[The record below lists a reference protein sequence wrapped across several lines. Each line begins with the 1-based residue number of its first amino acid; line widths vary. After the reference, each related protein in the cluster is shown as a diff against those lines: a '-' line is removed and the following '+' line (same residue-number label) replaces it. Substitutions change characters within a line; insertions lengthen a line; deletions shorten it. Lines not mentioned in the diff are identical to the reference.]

1 MTEKFSARLRQGTA
15 TIHDDVEHTDFMVD
29 LMEGRLD
36 AEAYATLLTQYE
48 VIYAAL
54 EERAR
59 AFADDPVFAAFHD
72 PRLERH
78 ARIVADLAVLNSS
91 GAGVG
96 SGAGSGAESGA
107 ESGVVP
113 AARDYALRLSAIE
126 TPEAMIAH
134 HYTRYLGDLSGGQA
148 IGTLMARHYGIG
160 AEALTMWDF
169 SALGKTKPFKDDYRG
184 RLDEIAATGGDEQ
197 AVLDETI
204 AAFEVNGAL
213 LSELTRERAA

>member
-96 SGAGSGAESGA
+96 SGAGSGAESG
-107 ESGVVP
+107 VVP
-113 AARDYALRLSAIE
+113 SARDYALRLSAIA

-169 SALGKTKPFKDDYRG
+169 SELGKTKPYKDDYRG

-197 AVLDETI
+197 AVLDEAI

-213 LSELTRERAA
+213 LGELTRERAA

>member
-78 ARIVADLAVLNSS
+78 ARIVADLAALNSS
-91 GAGVG
+91 GVTV
-96 SGAGSGAESGA
+96 ESGPGSA
-107 ESGVVP
+107 VDSGVVP
-113 AARDYALRLSAIE
+113 SARDYALRLSAIA

-169 SALGKTKPFKDDYRG
+169 SELGKTKPYKDDYRS

>member
-126 TPEAMIAH
+126 TPEAMIATT
-134 HYTRYLGDLSGGQA
+134 TRATSA
-148 IGTLMARHYGIG
+148 ISPAVRRSARSWP
-160 AEALTMWDF
+160 ATTA
-169 SALGKTKPFKDDYRG
+169 SAPRP
-184 RLDEIAATGGDEQ
+184 
-197 AVLDETI
+197 
-204 AAFEVNGAL
+204 
-213 LSELTRERAA
+213 